1 MLALVSYQDFVRF
14 KMVGVLGETL
24 DLVPWIALT
33 VLFGVIAYLIGSI
46 SFSVIISKLKYHE
59 DVRDHGSHNAG
70 ATNMLRTYGTKMGV
84 IVLILDFL
92 KGVLAFML
100 AQAFVGES
108 GACIAGVM
116 YILGH
121 CYPIYYKFKGG
132 KGVAT
137 SIAVL
142 LMMEPFS
149 AAACILVF
157 LVLVIGTRY
166 ISLGSVGAAFLAPVF
181 VDSLYRYS
189 HMIVEEVDGELV
201 AKAIIPTPFQTV
213 AIVIIALLVIFK
225 HRANI
230 KRLVN
235 GEENKF
241 SFKKSEK

>member
-1 MLALVSYQDFVRF
+1 
-14 KMVGVLGETL
+14 
-24 DLVPWIALT
+24 
-33 VLFGVIAYLIGSI
+33 
-46 SFSVIISKLKYHE
+46 
-59 DVRDHGSHNAG
+59 
-70 ATNMLRTYGTKMGV
+70 
-84 IVLILDFL
+84 
-92 KGVLAFML
+92 ML

-116 YILGH
+116 CILGH

-189 HMIVEEVDGELV
+189 HVIVEEVDGELV